1 MIIER
6 DYITRDIA
14 RFFGRII
21 FWCRTIL
28 EDIRLNPMKD
38 LIEIILKGIAG
49 YVPVLVSVVTTPKR
63 SILKLI
69 TNEPEKL
76 NKALIFG
83 GLTIAIGFAFQAPLL
98 PTDKDFVTVAGSM
111 LALKIV
117 AILTFA
123 GLTLWIFRIVGGK
136 GDYET
141 TLCACLYII
150 SPVYLFLIVT
160 HVISIGLISTHDPE
174 FAIIWRSGQSLKAE
188 QIQEF
193 VSLAPLTAIG
203 LFLLWLFRLLISII
217 WFLICW
223 GTYRTIHQ
231 VSLARS
237 ILAYLITTVMWY
249 VYWVLTVLIM
259 KGLHSGALSPI
270 A

>member
-1 MIIER
+1 
-6 DYITRDIA
+6 
-14 RFFGRII
+14 
-21 FWCRTIL
+21 
-28 EDIRLNPMKD
+28 MKE
-38 LIEIILKGIAG
+38 LVGFILKGLAG

-69 TNEPEKL
+69 THESDKL
-76 NKALIFG
+76 NKALIFCG
-83 GLTIAIGFAFQAPLL
+83 ISIAIGFAFQAPLL
-98 PTDKDFVTVAGSM
+98 QPGQDFVTVAGSM
-111 LALKIV
+111 LALKIF

-123 GLTLWIFRIVGGK
+123 GVILLLFRLVGGK

-160 HVISIGLISTHDPE
+160 HVISIGIISTHDPE
-174 FAIIWRSGQSLKAE
+174 LAIIWRSTLSLKAE

-203 LFLLWLFRLLISII
+203 FLLLWLFQLLISII

-223 GTYRTIHQ
+223 GAYRTIHQ
-231 VSLARS
+231 VSWARS
-237 ILAYLITTVMWY
+237 ALAYLITTVMWY
-249 VYWVLTVLIM
+249 AYWMVTVLIM
-259 KGLHSGALSPI
+259 KGLHGGALSPI
-270 A
+270 G